1 MYQYVLRVGLGSRE
15 NKKRTRAD
23 AAGLVYSPKMF
34 YFVYAYRYKYILSL
48 NREENDVRLYAY
60 TGSMCTYG
68 LHTVHICVRTYLVST
83 PLYAYI
89 HVCMRKHG
97 VCVDT
102 EDDGV

>member
-1 MYQYVLRVGLGSRE
+1 M
-15 NKKRTRAD
+15 
-23 AAGLVYSPKMF
+23 
-34 YFVYAYRYKYILSL
+34 YAYRYKYILSL

-60 TGSMCTYG
+60 TYSLCMCTYG

-102 EDDGV
+102 EDDGVPHK

>member
-1 MYQYVLRVGLGSRE
+1 M
-15 NKKRTRAD
+15 
-23 AAGLVYSPKMF
+23 
-34 YFVYAYRYKYILSL
+34 YAYRYKYILSL

-60 TGSMCTYG
+60 IGSMCTYG
-68 LHTVHICVRTYLVST
+68 LHTVHICVRTHLVST

-102 EDDGV
+102 EDDGVPQK